1 MAGLGWFMERV
12 VAPLARRVGER
23 RMALGRPRS
32 VWGAVPILTLPLKAQ
47 ADRMLGLRSE
57 TVVFRTYHIA
67 RNFDFNFRIP
77 VGIAWRLGHW
87 PYEWTSR
94 LILAWAAL
102 RYDVF
107 HYFFDRGLMPPGPE
121 GGIRSDELDF
131 LSLAGKR
138 VYAFAYG
145 ADVRTREATLAL
157 GRWNFCVDC
166 TAPGR
171 YCRCDDARGAAA
183 MSAMMARLTAGVA
196 LGDMLAYV
204 PGVRALHYW
213 PVDMAQFPDPG
224 PALPTSGPLRIAHA
238 PNHTHFKG
246 SSYLEA
252 AIERLLAEGH
262 AIEYVKIQGVPN
274 HEVRALF
281 RSADLVADQFIGG
294 AYGFTALEGMAAGKP
309 VLTYV
314 RSAALVEAT
323 DECPLIQAT
332 PDTAEDVLR
341 WALVHR
347 DELVAIGRQG
357 RRYVERWHCIEAVAA
372 RLGVLYGETGRFPAE
387 LAAHWQAF
395 GREEATRRAAIP
407 SFDGWQHPFTVSEP
421 GHAVGTVKEGLV

>member
-1 MAGLGWFMERV
+1 MAGLGWFMDRL
-12 VAPLARRVGER
+12 VAPMARRLGARRLAR
-23 RMALGRPRS
+23 GRPRS
-32 VWGAVPILTLPLKAQ
+32 MWGAMPILTLPLKAR
-47 ADRMLGLRSE
+47 ADAMIGMRSE

-77 VGIAWRLGHW
+77 VGIAWRLGRW

-94 LILAWAAL
+94 LVLAWAVL

-107 HYFFDRGLMPPGPE
+107 HYFFDRGLLPPGPE
-121 GGIRSDELDF
+121 CGIRADELDF
-131 LSLAGKR
+131 LGLAGKR

-145 ADVRTREATLAL
+145 ADVRTRATTLAL

-171 YCRCDDARGAAA
+171 YCRCDDAAGAAA
-183 MSAMMARLTAGVA
+183 MDAMMRRLTAGVA

-204 PGVRALHYW
+204 PGVRSLHYW
-213 PVDMAQFPDPG
+213 PIDLGQFP
-224 PALPTSGPLRIAHA
+224 PADHHVGTSGPLRIAHA

-252 AIERLLAEGH
+252 AIERLRIEGH

-294 AYGFTALEGMAAGKP
+294 AYGYTALEGMAAGKP

-314 RSAALVEAT
+314 RSAELVEAPG
-323 DECPLIQAT
+323 ECPLIQAT
-332 PDTAEDVLR
+332 PDTVETVLR
-341 WALVHR
+341 WALAHR
-347 DELVAIGRQG
+347 DGLVAIGRQG
-357 RRYVERWHCIEAVAA
+357 RRYVERWHGIEAVAA
-372 RLGVLYGETGRFPAE
+372 RFAALYGDTGDFPAGLVARWKE
-387 LAAHWQAF
+387 F
-395 GREEATRRAAIP
+395 GEEEARRRAAMP
-407 SFDGWQHPFTVSEP
+407 SLEGWQHPFMVTAGRDALGALAQER
-421 GHAVGTVKEGLV
+421 L